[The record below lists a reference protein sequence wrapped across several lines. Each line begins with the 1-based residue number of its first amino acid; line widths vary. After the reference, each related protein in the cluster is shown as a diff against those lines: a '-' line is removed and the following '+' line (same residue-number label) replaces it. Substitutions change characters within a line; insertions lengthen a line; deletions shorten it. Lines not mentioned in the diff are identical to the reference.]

1 MNHKIRHRLPPA
13 FLAVALFLSAAA
25 CQKPKPPEEQ
35 MLPMDRVAPAPA
47 DTTHTVLRKSFALT
61 TSVNF
66 PFDVPSHA
74 AMPHLHGNYKSFVRA
89 LGVQPNDDTANVDFL
104 ILNQDQYADFI
115 QGHAGEAFFSAGASH
130 DQGVNVTLPPTQGQP
145 RKYYLVFRNS
155 PGDVTKKAVQA
166 DFTLDF

>member
-1 MNHKIRHRLPPA
+1 MNHQSRHRLLPA
-13 FLAVALFLSAAA
+13 FLLAALFFNASA
-25 CQKPKPPEEQ
+25 CQKKKVPEEQ
-35 MLPMDRVAPAPA
+35 VLPMDRIAPTPA
-47 DTTHTVLRKSFALT
+47 DTTRTVLRKSFALS

-74 AMPHLHGNYKSFVRA
+74 AMPRLHGNYRSFVRQ

-104 ILNQDQYADFI
+104 ILNEDQYADFI

-130 DQGVNVTLPPTQGQP
+130 DQDVNVTLPPTQDQP

-155 PGDVTKKAVQA
+155 PGDTTKKAVQA

>member
-1 MNHKIRHRLPPA
+1 MRHRLLPS
-13 FLAVALFLSAAA
+13 FLVATLLFSASA
-25 CQKPKPPEEQ
+25 CQKKKPPEQEV
-35 MLPMDRVAPAPA
+35 LPMDRIAPTPA
-47 DTTHTVLRKSFALT
+47 DSTRTVLHKSFALS

-66 PFDVPSHA
+66 AFDVPSHA
-74 AMPHLHGNYKSFVRA
+74 AMPRLHGNYKSFVRQ

-104 ILNQDQYADFI
+104 ILNEDQYADFI

-130 DQGVNVTLPPTQGQP
+130 DQDINVSLPPTQDQP

-155 PGDVTKKAVQA
+155 PGGVAKKAVQA

>member
-1 MNHKIRHRLPPA
+1 MNRKMRHRLLPA
-13 FLAVALFLSAAA
+13 FLLAALFFSANA
-25 CQKPKPPEEQ
+25 CQKQKPPEEQ
-35 MLPMDRVAPAPA
+35 MLPMDRVAPAPV
-47 DTTHTVLRKSFALT
+47 DTTRTVLRKSFALA

-74 AMPHLHGNYKSFVRA
+74 AMPHLHGNYKSYVRQ

-104 ILNQDQYADFI
+104 ILTEDQYADFI

-130 DQGVNVTLPPTQGQP
+130 DQDVNVTLPPTQAQP
-145 RKYYLVFRNS
+145 RKYYLVFRNA
-155 PGDVTKKAVQA
+155 PGDATKKAVQA

>member
-1 MNHKIRHRLPPA
+1 MNHVMRLRLLPG
-13 FLAVALFLSAAA
+13 FLVAALFFSAA
-25 CQKPKPPEEQ
+25 CQKKKPPEEQ
-35 MLPMDRVAPAPA
+35 LLPMDRVAPPSA
-47 DTTHTVLRKSFALT
+47 DTTRTVLRKSFALT

-74 AMPHLHGNYKSFVRA
+74 AMPHLHGNYKSYVRQ

-104 ILNQDQYADFI
+104 ILNEDQYADFI

-130 DQGVNVTLPPTQGQP
+130 DQDVNVTLPPTQDQP

-155 PGDVTKKAVQA
+155 PGDATKKAVQA